1 MRKIWNEEEMQ
12 FIRMNIVSMSIKEMS
27 EHFNVTYQKMNDKI
41 HKMGLNRKQA
51 SGELWKKEDDE
62 ILAKHFKY
70 APKNYL
76 MNIFPN
82 RSWNAILQRGIKTL
96 NLYRESQDRYSINY
110 NFFETWSND
119 STYVYGMIAADG
131 HLFYESGAMKKNA
144 LQFEM
149 ANYDRDILDKI
160 KCVMK
165 YEGPVLDTK
174 RQTVK
179 LQINNKKVIKDLIEK
194 GIPERNKT
202 FNLEYPKDLPHEYD
216 RHFIRG
222 LFDGDGSVYKHGAAP
237 RFQLLGTKKLLEDV
251 LKRLPIDNNKYSIY
265 DRSKSGSNVYA
276 LQIGGKNAFNIF
288 NWLYEED
295 GIFLERKYKKLNCII
310 DEISKK
316 LGVSKTNVYETL

>member
-1 MRKIWNEEEMQ
+1 MRKIWNDQEIE
-12 FIRMNIVSMSIKEMS
+12 FIRVNIASMSTKEMA
-27 EHFNVTYQKMNDKI
+27 EYFNISYEKMNDKI

-96 NLYRESQDRYSINY
+96 NLSRESQDRYFIDY
-110 NFFETWSND
+110 NFFETWSNN
-119 STYVYGMIAADG
+119 SAYVFGVVASDG
-131 HLFYESGAMKKNA
+131 HLFYENGTMNKNA

-160 KCVMK
+160 KHVMK
-165 YEGPVLDTK
+165 YEGPVLATK
-174 RQTVK
+174 RRTVK
-179 LQINNKKVIKDLIEK
+179 LQINNKKIIKDLIQK
-194 GIPERNKT
+194 GIPEINKT
-202 FNLEYPKDLPHEYD
+202 FNLEYPSELPREYD

-237 RFQLLGTKKLLEDV
+237 RFQLLGTKRLLEEV

-265 DRSKSGSNVYA
+265 DRSKSGSNVHA

-295 GIFLERKYKKLNCII
+295 GIFLDRKYKKLKCII

-316 LGVSKTNVYETL
+316 